1 MQLQNVNM
9 KDNDEFS
16 RLKAID
22 LLHLTQDLDDIYLE
36 YRDSLNLERKVRFGI
51 ELEYEG
57 VDKNSVETFLNKHK
71 LNWKSELDETLIS
84 GGEAVSSQLF
94 DQRKTWE
101 NLRMLCEYLK
111 CKNADTK
118 HNAGLH
124 IHVGAHILGENMDA
138 WRRFAKLYTI
148 YERVLIRF
156 GFGDKV
162 NARRTLF
169 NYARPI
175 GLRLLENISD
185 LDESKSL
192 LASKKF
198 YKQIYNIKKNA
209 INLRS
214 LEFMSGIVNMN
225 TLEFRNFN
233 STTEETIIQNDI
245 NAVCHMILAAASKD
259 LDEDFLNYKL
269 RQLEAYSLNEQAYL
283 EQCSQILLRD
293 MAELVDLIF
302 DNNQDKIYFMRQYIK
317 GFDTFT
323 CSEVKMARELVK
335 K

>member
-1 MQLQNVNM
+1 MQLQNIDM
-9 KDNDEFS
+9 KTNDEFS

-22 LLHLTQDLDDIYLE
+22 LLHLTQELDDIYLE

-57 VDKNSVETFLNKHK
+57 VDKTSVDAFLDKQK
-71 LNWKSELDETLIS
+71 LNWKSVFDETLIS
-84 GGEAVSSQLF
+84 GGEAVSPQLF

-111 CKNADTK
+111 SKKADTR

-124 IHVGAHILGENMDA
+124 IHVGAHILGENIDA

-156 GFGDKV
+156 GFGDKI
-162 NARRTLF
+162 NARSTLF
-169 NYARPI
+169 DYAKPI
-175 GLRLLENISD
+175 GLTFLETVCD

-192 LASKKF
+192 FASKKF

-245 NAVCHMILAAASKD
+245 NAVCHMLLAVVSKN
-259 LDEDFLNYKL
+259 LDEDFLDYKL
-269 RQLEAYSLNEQAYL
+269 RQLQGYALDEQTYL

-317 GFDTFT
+317 GFDT
-323 CSEVKMARELVK
+323 CISSEVKMARELVK